1 MVFTKFTYLFRIMHP
16 GNMREYGQWS
26 RKTAALIADR
36 DANSHISVV
45 YSEDFQI
52 SGPILVKW

>member
-1 MVFTKFTYLFRIMHP
+1 
-16 GNMREYGQWS
+16 MRDYGQWS
-26 RKTAALIADR
+26 RKTAALITDR

-52 SGPILVKW
+52 SVQFLPGDDKNYTLIHPFIVPQ